1 MVRPLSPRYCCLF
14 VVSIH
19 CQDYMI
25 DEYPGP
31 RMLIRG
37 VWVVENC
44 FMTIDDLFYW
54 MTHYVQVSGCMV
66 I

>member
-25 DEYPGP
+25 DVP

-44 FMTIDDLFYW
+44 LFYW

-66 I
+66 NSAKVGSQ

>member
-25 DEYPGP
+25 DGP

-37 VWVVENC
+37 VWVFVLL
-44 FMTIDDLFYW
+44 DDTLCASQWLYGKLTRAKFGS
-54 MTHYVQVSGCMV
+54 Q
-66 I
+66 